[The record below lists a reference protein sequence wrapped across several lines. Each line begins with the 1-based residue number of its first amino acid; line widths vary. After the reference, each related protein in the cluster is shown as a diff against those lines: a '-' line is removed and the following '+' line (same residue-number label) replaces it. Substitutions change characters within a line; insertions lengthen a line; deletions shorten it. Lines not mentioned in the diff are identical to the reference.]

1 MPRNKTSPEQ
11 VARNWEQVRRTLLS
25 PFYALDKAVGLD
37 PANNPQYGGYKPESE
52 MSPLERRKL
61 YMSRVD
67 GPVRDMDIDAPTPGL
82 TQDNGFLSPPQGSQQ
97 PARDELPAL
106 TPLQERAY
114 QSEASRLQQQAASD
128 PYFQKNE
135 LYRKAQEQLNLE
147 GEAGADNRKAVEEL
161 GLAIHAAK
169 YGDPGPKTPNPL
181 MAGMPVGL
189 TPRTETGQTEGGAV
203 VTRSQEARTQA
214 MDLAADTVNQ
224 LLNPAKNKDVNA
236 SMFTPSQS
244 QAVRGQSG
252 FNTSATFDLNSIRP
266 VITDMQPNLNK
277 FAANRSGQEGF
288 AFDKNILDEKTRAQF
303 LRIAGMQR

>member
-1 MPRNKTSPEQ
+1 MPRNKTSPQQ
-11 VARNWEQVRRTLLS
+11 VARNWDQVRRTLLS
-25 PFYALDKAVGLD
+25 PFYALDKAVGFD
-37 PANNPQYGGYKPESE
+37 PANNPQYGGYKPESD
-52 MSPLERRKL
+52 MSPLERRKY
-61 YMSRVD
+61 YMSGVE
-67 GPVRDMDIDAPTPGL
+67 GPVRTMDMDAPTPGL
-82 TQDNGFLSPPQGSQQ
+82 TQDNAFLTPPRGSLE

-224 LLNPAKNKDVNA
+224 LLNPAQNKDVNA

-303 LRIAGMQR
+303 LRIAGMYK

>member
-1 MPRNKTSPEQ
+1 MPRNRTSPEQ
-11 VARNWEQVRRTLLS
+11 VARNRNQLLRSILS
-25 PFYALDKAVGLD
+25 PLYALDQAVGLD
-37 PANNPQYGGYKPESE
+37 PANNPQYGGYKPESQ
-52 MSPLERRKL
+52 MSPLERRKY
-61 YMSRVD
+61 YMSGVE
-67 GPVRDMDIDAPTPGL
+67 GPVRDMDMDAPTPGL
-82 TQDNGFLSPPQGSQQ
+82 TQDNAFLRAPEGSQQ
-97 PARDELPAL
+97 PANGELPAL
-106 TPLQERAY
+106 TPLEERAY

-189 TPRTETGQTEGGAV
+189 SPRTETGQTEGGAV

-224 LLNPAKNKDVNA
+224 LLNPAQNKDVNA

-252 FNTSATFDLNSIRP
+252 FNTSATFDLNSIQSA
-266 VITDMQPNLNK
+266 ITDMQPNLNK
-277 FAANRSGQEGF
+277 FVANRSGQEGF

>member
-1 MPRNKTSPEQ
+1 MPRNTTSPQQ
-11 VARNWEQVRRTLLS
+11 VAWNRDQLMRKLLS
-25 PFYALDKAVGLD
+25 PLYALDEAVGFD
-37 PANNPQYGGYKPESE
+37 PANNPQYGGYKPESQ
-52 MSPLERRKL
+52 MSPLERRKY
-61 YMSRVD
+61 YMSGVE
-67 GPVRDMDIDAPTPGL
+67 GPVRNMDMDAPTPGL
-82 TQDNGFLSPPQGSQQ
+82 TTGAPLQ
-97 PARDELPAL
+97 PAKDELPAL
-106 TPLQERAY
+106 TPLEERAY

-128 PYFQKNE
+128 PYFQQNE
-135 LYRKAQEQLNLE
+135 LYRKAKEQLNLE

-169 YGDPGPKTPNPL
+169 YGDPGLKTPNPL

-224 LLNPAKNKDVNA
+224 LLNPAQNKDVNA

-252 FNTSATFDLNSIRP
+252 FNTSATFDLDTIRP
-266 VITDMQPNLNK
+266 LVTDMQPNLNK

-288 AFDKNILDEKTRAQF
+288 AFDKNILDEKTRSQF
-303 LRIAGMQR
+303 LRIAGMYN